1 MANGFFSLAFEV
13 FVKFLL
19 AYVLLAKPK
28 CSRFA
33 SVSLTCVLA
42 TRHLCSKM
50 VPIQTLNLYLTLRF
64 PSSTAYTDMAVYC
77 LFCALVYPWLKFN
90 VKFFF
95 FCLLVC
101 FFDCEMI
108 FFPMNK

>member
-1 MANGFFSLAFEV
+1 MFEV
-13 FVKFLL
+13 RKCIINMCFSH
-19 AYVLLAKPK
+19 ASPVL
-28 CSRFA
+28 
-33 SVSLTCVLA
+33 
-42 TRHLCSKM
+42 KM